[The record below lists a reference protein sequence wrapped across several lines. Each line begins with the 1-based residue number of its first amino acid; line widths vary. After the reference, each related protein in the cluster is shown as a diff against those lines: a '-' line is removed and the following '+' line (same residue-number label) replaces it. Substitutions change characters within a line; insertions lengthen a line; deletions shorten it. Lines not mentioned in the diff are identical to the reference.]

1 MAGRMRL
8 QGKITSWND
17 HLGIGFVTQN
27 GSDQQIPLRYEDF
40 IDRSRTPAVGEVV
53 TYEHG
58 KDPQGRTTAT
68 RVGFPVTGNPA
79 AQGKSTK
86 TTKPAKPPR
95 RRTRGLGTV
104 AVGLAVIAG
113 VIWWQ
118 QHNAATEAPL
128 RDGAATT
135 DTPLAI
141 APDAVFGEAA
151 PYNCDGRRRCDQMTT
166 CEEADFFLRNCAAP
180 GMDEDGDG
188 IACESNGCGWK

>member
-1 MAGRMRL
+1 MRL

-40 IDRSRTPAVGEVV
+40 IDRSRAPAVGEVV

-58 KDPQGRTTAT
+58 KDAQGRTIAT
-68 RVGFPVTGNPA
+68 RLGFPVTGNPA
-79 AQGKSTK
+79 AQTK

-95 RRTRGLGTV
+95 RPTRGLGLGTV
-104 AVGLAVIAG
+104 AVGLAIIAS

-118 QHNAATEAPL
+118 KSKLATDANQQAGNPDAVTE
-128 RDGAATT
+128 
-135 DTPLAI
+135 TPIAV

-151 PYNCDGRRRCDQMTT
+151 PYNCDGRRRCDQMNS
-166 CEEADFFLRNCAAP
+166 CEEAAFYLRNCAAP
-180 GMDEDGDG
+180 GMDETGNG
-188 IACESNGCGWK
+188 IACESIGCGWE

>member
-1 MAGRMRL
+1 MRL

-40 IDRSRTPAVGEVV
+40 IDRSRMPAVGEVV
-53 TYEHG
+53 IYEHG
-58 KDPQGRTTAT
+58 KDPQGRTIAT

-79 AQGKSTK
+79 AQSKSTK
-86 TTKPAKPPR
+86 TAKPKPPR

-104 AVGLAVIAG
+104 AVGLAIIAG

-118 QHNAATEAPL
+118 KSNLATEATP
-128 RDGAATT
+128 RASSSAEVA

-141 APDAVFGEAA
+141 APDTVFGEAA
-151 PYNCDGRRRCDQMTT
+151 PYNCDGRRRCDQMNS
-166 CEEADFFLRNCAAP
+166 CEEAAFYLRNCAAP
-180 GMDEDGDG
+180 GMDETGNG
-188 IACESNGCGWK
+188 IACESIGCGWR

>member
-1 MAGRMRL
+1 MRL

-40 IDRSRTPAVGEVV
+40 IDRSRLPAVGEVV
-53 TYEHG
+53 IYEHG
-58 KDPQGRTTAT
+58 KDSQGRTIAT

-79 AQGKSTK
+79 AQSKSSK
-86 TTKPAKPPR
+86 TAKPKPPR

-118 QHNAATEAPL
+118 QHHAAPEPPSHDHT
-128 RDGAATT
+128 ATT
-135 DTPLAI
+135 DSSI
-141 APDAVFGEAA
+141 AVEPDTVFGEAA
-151 PYNCDGRRRCDQMTT
+151 PYNCDGRRRCDQMNS
-166 CEEADFFLRNCAAP
+166 CEEAAFFLRNCAAP
-180 GMDEDGDG
+180 SMDESGNG
-188 IACESNGCGWK
+188 IACESSGCGWK